1 MWLLSLIVL
10 IPLAIVFFGSFK
22 TQAEAVAFSLKLPES
37 WHFENYK
44 TVIEEAHILRA
55 MINSLIITIASVAVC
70 VLFSSMGAF
79 VLARKKN
86 WQKAFIY
93 SSIWE

>member
-37 WHFENYK
+37 RHFENYK